1 MRPSARALIAPSG
14 VVLGGAAAAVA
25 VVAGLPV
32 AAAVGIGAL
41 GWAAGALLAISRRPR
56 RERIDPFTVGEPWRR
71 FVQDAL
77 RAQTRYDRAAGA
89 AAPGPLRER
98 LAEIGAR
105 IDDGVRECWRIAN
118 RGDDLDDALR
128 QLAPGKAARELA
140 AVEQDPSALPGTV
153 EALRA
158 QVESAQRLQRTAA
171 EARDRLRLLN
181 ARLDEAV
188 ARATELSIGTGDT
201 VQLGGLRTDVD
212 DLVDEMEALRQ
223 ALEETGGPTAMP
235 GS

>member
-1 MRPSARALIAPSG
+1 MRPLARALIAPSG
-14 VVLGGAAAAVA
+14 FVLGAAAAAVA

-41 GWAAGALLAISRRPR
+41 GWAAGALVAVPRRPR

-77 RAQTRYDRAAGA
+77 RAQTRYNRAAGA
-89 AAPGPLRER
+89 AASGPLRER

-140 AVEQDPSALPGTV
+140 AVEQDPSTLPGTV

-201 VQLGGLRTDVD
+201 VQLGGLGTDVD
-212 DLVDEMEALRQ
+212 ALVDEMEALRQ

-235 GS
+235 GA